1 METVKLDFVPDAAQW
16 AQRQWGGVNV
26 HDVRLRRRA
35 VELGTQMALL
45 PSGSLPQQMKNGA
58 QLKAAYRLLSNAKI
72 SHETISEPHWHATR
86 EQAAGEPVVLLVQD
100 VTHLDYTRYANAMQG
115 LGPIG
120 NGREQGLLLHTTLAV
135 IPQPRSILGIAHQQ
149 AFLRVAVPDKK
160 ARRKRPKEERESRVW
175 GEAVQEIGA
184 PPVGR
189 RWVVVADRAGDN
201 TDFLLTCREQGMD
214 FCVRMAHDHRLVTDE
229 GAPAYLLSTARS
241 WPAVAGKMLEIRG
254 RGGRRARQAH
264 LLISFGCVRLSVPK
278 GQTPLCVW
286 VVRAWEVD
294 APPEVEEPVEW
305 FLGTTVPVTSV
316 EAALE
321 RLDWYTTRWVVE
333 DYHQCLKTGCAIEHR
348 DLAHADRIKRLLG
361 FLAPIAVRLL
371 QLREEARM
379 RPESPVTDAIDPMM
393 VAILAHRL
401 NIPAAKMTAR
411 TFWRGVAQL
420 GGFLGRRRDGD
431 PGWKTLWRGWLYLAT
446 LAEGASLAAS
456 LAQT

>member
-1 METVKLDFVPDAAQW
+1 
-16 AQRQWGGVNV
+16 
-26 HDVRLRRRA
+26 
-35 VELGTQMALL
+35 
-45 PSGSLPQQMKNGA
+45 
-58 QLKAAYRLLSNAKI
+58 
-72 SHETISEPHWHATR
+72 
-86 EQAAGEPVVLLVQD
+86 
-100 VTHLDYTRYANAMQG
+100 
-115 LGPIG
+115 
-120 NGREQGLLLHTTLAV
+120 
-135 IPQPRSILGIAHQQ
+135 
-149 AFLRVAVPDKK
+149 
-160 ARRKRPKEERESRVW
+160 
-175 GEAVQEIGA
+175 
-184 PPVGR
+184 
-189 RWVVVADRAGDN
+189 
-201 TDFLLTCREQGMD
+201 MD